1 MISIQGLPQQIQ
13 RPGKTG
19 RKPTTKKNE
28 ARDVSEPSVV
38 AKAVSRG
45 IRNPEMA
52 EDAFQ
57 NIHYDL
63 PDGRSRYALASYMDV
78 KNQAR
83 REELIAM
90 FGVDVF
96 V

>member
-1 MISIQGLPQQIQ
+1 MVSIQGLPQHVQ
-13 RPGKTG
+13 RTNNAK
-19 RKPTTKKNE
+19 RKKPEQPQTDTESVK
-28 ARDVSEPSVV
+28 PSMV

-45 IRNPEMA
+45 IRNPELA
-52 EDAFQ
+52 QEAHQ
-57 NIHYDL
+57 QIHYDL
-63 PDGRSRYALASYMDV
+63 PDGRSRNALEAYMDV

-90 FGVDVF
+90 FGVDIF

>member
-1 MISIQGLPQQIQ
+1 MVSIQGVPPQVL
-13 RPGKTG
+13 RAGKSG
-19 RKPTTKKNE
+19 RKQPQKKQETN
-28 ARDVSEPSVV
+28 DVSEPSQL
-38 AKAVSRG
+38 AKAVSLG
-45 IRNPEMA
+45 IRNPERA
-52 EDAFQ
+52 KDAFEH
-57 NIHYDL
+57 IHYDL

-83 REELIAM
+83 RDELIAM